1 MKSISALFVAAAI
14 FLSASANLNGG
25 IIATDDADRL
35 VTFKGVVVDS
45 AGKPIAKA
53 RVSLEILR
61 DNAKLEFVG
70 AVTDEAGMYVFR
82 DVPITPKLLSKVRLR
97 AYSPGHNIAQWN
109 ISGWRQERFSMRERQ
124 ILSPDQT
131 EIVADFRLT
140 PSDGLTFTVVD
151 SMKQPVSG
159 ASLAR
164 ISGRTTNERSVSIG
178 VESWIALGLAV
189 PKSDSSGRFQNLPF
203 DPDATWEFQI
213 EHPDYAVERFRSK
226 PNNTTFTL
234 KPGKEITVKI
244 ECPSDPGEA
253 SNATVFFGESL
264 DRVSL
269 QPNPQGECKFRVK
282 GEGDQGVS
290 PRRINITHRSRLE
303 SPQQRFDPKL
313 DTYQFQLYAPA
324 IVTGR
329 VVDRRTGAPVPNV
342 GVQAIYSKPLL
353 GKEGSA
359 YTGEDGTFEIRVAD
373 GQKIAGVEIFGGQDW
388 KSEDFSMPEKT
399 ASAAQKTELPD
410 VSVMAAPLTTFQID
424 ADGSSPVVV
433 FRGATTAAPFLL
445 AQDGKFAIANAKNN
459 SEYFSAIHAYEQL
472 GLSANPRPNRPETLE
487 TTTIVKV
494 LLVSESGKP
503 IPNAFV
509 RARSNSVG
517 GLVTTN
523 QFGEATFDN
532 LPPDIEYTFSYSKA
546 ISDRNSIATQTFTP
560 QAGLESIQLTIPDN
574 IADDLVAGADS
585 PKSLEELDL
594 NSCEL
599 VGDKPVKLNVDDGE
613 FLLLVV
619 TNSSSDLAGFQLL
632 HDLYD
637 YKGVKV
643 VGLARNLCYP
653 DALTLKPIPGVSFPV
668 LVDNSQLAIT
678 EKLTIEDRAANW
690 TLAIAFDSNG
700 KMIDNVAGYGNIYH
714 LARRLWM
721 FKR

>member
-1 MKSISALFVAAAI
+1 MQSISALFVAAAI

-45 AGKPIAKA
+45 AGNPLAKA

-70 AVTDEAGMYVFR
+70 VATDEAGIYVFR

-140 PSDGLTFTVVD
+140 PSVGLTFTVVD
-151 SMKQPVSG
+151 SIQQPVSG

-164 ISGRTTNERSVSIG
+164 ISSRTTNERSVSIG
-178 VESWIALGLAV
+178 VESLNALGLAV
-189 PKSDSSGRFQNLPF
+189 PTSDSSGRFQNLPF
-203 DPDATWEFQI
+203 DPDANWEFQI
-213 EHPDYAVERFRSK
+213 EHPDYAVDRFRSK

-253 SNATVFFGESL
+253 SNANVIVRRNSDFLSL
-264 DRVSL
+264 D
-269 QPNPQGECKFRVK
+269 PNEQGECKFRVNSD
-282 GEGDQGVS
+282 GDQEEAPSWISIAHRSMMES
-290 PRRINITHRSRLE
+290 PR
-303 SPQQRFDPKL
+303 QRFNPKV
-313 DTYQFQLYAPA
+313 DTYQFQLYAQA
-324 IVTGR
+324 MVTGR

-342 GVQAIYSKPLL
+342 GLQAIYSTPLL
-353 GKEGSA
+353 GKEDGA
-359 YTGEDGTFEIRVAD
+359 YTSEDGTFEIRVAD
-373 GQKIAGVEIFGGQDW
+373 GQKIGGVEIFGGQDW
-388 KSEDFSMPEKT
+388 KSEAFPMRELTATAEQTTQLPEVT
-399 ASAAQKTELPD
+399 
-410 VSVMAAPLTTFQID
+410 VSTPPLTTFQID
-424 ADGSSPVVV
+424 SGGASPIIVFPSSPI
-433 FRGATTAAPFLL
+433 AAPFLL
-445 AQDGKFAIANAKNN
+445 PLDGRFAISDAKN
-459 SEYFSAIHAYEQL
+459 SRYFNAVHAYEQL
-472 GLSANPRPNRPETLE
+472 GLSANLKPNRPETLE

-517 GLVTTN
+517 GLVATN
-523 QFGEATFDN
+523 LFGEATFDN
-532 LPPDIEYTFSYSKA
+532 LPPNIEYTFTYSKA
-546 ISDRNSIATQTFTP
+546 ITDRNSIATQTITP
-560 QAGLESIQLTIPDN
+560 EAGIESIQLTIPDN
-574 IADDLVAGADS
+574 IAEDLIAGADS

-594 NSCEL
+594 KSCEQ
-599 VGDKPVKLNVDDGE
+599 VGDNRVKLNLEDGE

-619 TNSSSDLAGFQLL
+619 TNSNSDLAGFQLL
-632 HDLYD
+632 YDLYA
-637 YKGVKV
+637 YKGVNV
-643 VGLARNLCYP
+643 VGLARNFSYP
-653 DALTLKPIPGVSFPV
+653 DALTMKPIPGVSFPV
-668 LVDNSQLAIT
+668 LVDNSQLGIT
-678 EKLTIEDRAANW
+678 EKLAIEDRAANW
-690 TLAIAFDSNG
+690 TRAFAFDSNG
-700 KMIDNVAGYGNIYH
+700 NMIDSAAGYGNIYQ